1 MVFTT
6 STTTLELS
14 TSTGIDSRTFSRSML
29 SMVFLLFLNTYLFV
43 AIVLGSPM
51 IDLHTPYAI
60 QSMGT
65 EQSEVPNNQYQSP
78 RLGFSSMLGL
88 LYGML
93 TLFCRVVLFIPWPK
107 EINEC
112 HYSGYNFLSN
122 YYKYFQVI
130 IMYGSIDD
138 FLLLFSRLGCTPHK
152 GYRIFI

>member
-65 EQSEVPNNQYQSP
+65 EQSEVPNN
-78 RLGFSSMLGL
+78 
-88 LYGML
+88 
-93 TLFCRVVLFIPWPK
+93 
-107 EINEC
+107 
-112 HYSGYNFLSN
+112 
-122 YYKYFQVI
+122 
-130 IMYGSIDD
+130 
-138 FLLLFSRLGCTPHK
+138 
-152 GYRIFI
+152 